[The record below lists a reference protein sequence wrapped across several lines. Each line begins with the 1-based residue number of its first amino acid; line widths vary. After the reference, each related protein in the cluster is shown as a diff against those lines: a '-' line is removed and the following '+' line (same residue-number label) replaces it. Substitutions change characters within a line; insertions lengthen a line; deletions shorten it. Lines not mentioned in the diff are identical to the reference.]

1 MCSYNVYSSYA
12 CRDLGVL
19 VATASTRLQS
29 AFSRSAI
36 EDLQHSARGYK
47 AKDRLQCKKRRLD
60 LIYDACE
67 ALSSDDV
74 SIKLNVHECHCN
86 ETGEQLLIITAKDGH
101 YHEPAKYMY
110 LSHLKLVVTSSSIQV
125 RVDDY
130 FTLLYFS
137 GWTWV
142 QVLFKIVER
151 NVKN

>member
-1 MCSYNVYSSYA
+1 M
-12 CRDLGVL
+12 
-19 VATASTRLQS
+19 
-29 AFSRSAI
+29 
-36 EDLQHSARGYK
+36 
-47 AKDRLQCKKRRLD
+47 
-60 LIYDACE
+60 
-67 ALSSDDV
+67 
-74 SIKLNVHECHCN
+74 
-86 ETGEQLLIITAKDGH
+86 IITAKDGH

-142 QVLFKIVER
+142 QVLFKIVEG